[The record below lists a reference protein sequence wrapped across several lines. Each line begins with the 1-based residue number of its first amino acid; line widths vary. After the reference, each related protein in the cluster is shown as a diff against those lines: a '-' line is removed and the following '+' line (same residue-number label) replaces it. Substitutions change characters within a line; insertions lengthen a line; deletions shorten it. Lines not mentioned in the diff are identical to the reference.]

1 MTFQSNRPEEY
12 KAKGDKYLPLIIK
25 ETERLIRK
33 TQKTFRNKHL
43 QLAPNQ
49 IKDLAQVLVEFA
61 EDISNQIGIWQALET
76 YNKQFFSPE
85 LPFIVLPENEIAP
98 INQYRLNYLI
108 WNIYPDIVSTDL
120 LVSPASPDLRGLSE
134 IMAEFLEKRFH
145 EIPSGSGIKDFFSTS
160 NEFGGDVKRK
170 LIWLGRHSYLFRNKF
185 NNYVAENGG
194 EIKISIVDSFITQET
209 TSWSGLCVNDILAE
223 MLKVD
228 DAQKRELF
236 SWYHKHLS
244 LYQITS
250 VNEPY
255 LEAENIVNQE
265 LYTIRA
271 DDFTSLFEVGKI
283 IFGSL
288 LPWKNDWYWSGEQS
302 TYGDLSTE
310 NIESLK
316 ENFLKKSPK
325 IVYRYHAKLL
335 ANAEKSQTRFF
346 NNFVD
351 YFGKDCVSFPNGEV
365 FVAEI
370 QNFLESNNELQRR
383 KFGLGTAK
391 DTIPETPSI
400 THNYPPEL
408 IDCENGIFVH
418 CTQVEGLE
426 IIKDY
431 NSLVKAFEK

>member
-255 LEAENIVNQE
+255 
-265 LYTIRA
+265 
-271 DDFTSLFEVGKI
+271 
-283 IFGSL
+283 
-288 LPWKNDWYWSGEQS
+288 
-302 TYGDLSTE
+302 
-310 NIESLK
+310 
-316 ENFLKKSPK
+316 
-325 IVYRYHAKLL
+325 
-335 ANAEKSQTRFF
+335 
-346 NNFVD
+346 
-351 YFGKDCVSFPNGEV
+351 
-365 FVAEI
+365 
-370 QNFLESNNELQRR
+370 
-383 KFGLGTAK
+383 
-391 DTIPETPSI
+391 
-400 THNYPPEL
+400 
-408 IDCENGIFVH
+408 
-418 CTQVEGLE
+418 
-426 IIKDY
+426 
-431 NSLVKAFEK
+431 